1 MRAGE
6 DIQDN
11 QLQSCMANLYTY
23 MIKTMQQSK
32 NKVKSHQ
39 EVVKKLISIINN
51 VEILQEDPIFID
63 GIHGE
68 QELSLDQALEL
79 LKAIKEQF
87 IPLKPEPE
95 ERPLHEA
102 GVSDVSQEWSIAH
115 YLMEFMT
122 GNEGRIPQWQIEEG
136 IIRASQR
143 AMQSHNPQE
152 RLIGLLSAQTLN
164 KSTRK
169 TDTGLSYN

>member
-1 MRAGE
+1 
-6 DIQDN
+6 
-11 QLQSCMANLYTY
+11 
-23 MIKTMQQSK
+23 
-32 NKVKSHQ
+32 
-39 EVVKKLISIINN
+39 
-51 VEILQEDPIFID
+51 
-63 GIHGE
+63 
-68 QELSLDQALEL
+68 
-79 LKAIKEQF
+79 
-87 IPLKPEPE
+87 
-95 ERPLHEA
+95 
-102 GVSDVSQEWSIAH
+102 
-115 YLMEFMT
+115 MEFMT